1 MQKTLSFAPEMKFGN
16 ELRIEIC
23 DGSLYFL
30 NNKGLIFT
38 LLSQLISE
46 VCFKIRQS
54 WFSYNSLSIW
64 RFYAKLL
71 LRFIMLVP
79 HLCTYNNTASVDV
92 TSVYTFINE
101 LSSYNLINLWW
112 RYMFYTNTTRR
123 CDDLTRK
130 TNINV
135 YHWLVIRNKL
145 SLLDL

>member
-1 MQKTLSFAPEMKFGN
+1 MQKTLSFAPEMKFRN

>member
-1 MQKTLSFAPEMKFGN
+1 MQKTLSFAPEMKFRN

-112 RYMFYTNTTRR
+112 RYMFYTNTTWR

-135 YHWLVIRNKL
+135 YHRLVIRNKL